1 MKRKFWIILLMLI
14 SGTLGICVQF
24 SKTQFGDI
32 ILIGISRLFNT
43 VAFAL
48 FSLISAETFPTSIRS
63 TGLGISEAMSNFGNM
78 GAPFLVTFA
87 IFKGL
92 KAVFLGGF
100 LNLAG
105 GLSMFIVKE
114 TKLDGPAKDEGTMLN
129 EE

>member
-1 MKRKFWIILLMLI
+1 MKRKLWIIVLMML
-14 SGTLGICVQF
+14 SGGLGVCVQF
-24 SKTQFGDI
+24 SPSQLGDI

-63 TGLGISEAMSNFGNM
+63 TGLGVSEAMSNFGNM

-87 IFKGL
+87 LFEGV
-92 KAVFLGGF
+92 KAVFVGGF

-105 GLSMFIVKE
+105 GLSMCIVKE
-114 TKLDGPAKDEGTMLN
+114 TKLDPVAKKEETLLSEG
-129 EE
+129 